1 MIFFQDVKSRSV
13 YWILFPVL
21 IGLLLLLHSFEND
34 GLVLSW
40 QSAVFNVG
48 FFLGQLILVTIYFS
62 VKNRK
67 LINIAGELLG
77 MGDVLFILSITFYL
91 SIFNFLFFYI
101 TSLIVVLLVWV
112 TWQAVS
118 AKKSKHIPLAGL
130 QAILFTAFLI
140 CDWCLK
146 PIRLT
151 DDTWILNLIGR

>member
-13 YWILFPVL
+13 YWVLFPIL
-21 IGLLLLLHSFEND
+21 TGLLLLLHTFENH

-40 QSAVFNVG
+40 QSAVFNIG
-48 FFLGQLILVTIYFS
+48 FFLGQLILVTFYFS
-62 VKNRK
+62 VRNRK
-67 LINIAGELLG
+67 LTNITGELLG
-77 MGDVLFILSITFYL
+77 MGDVLFILSIAFYL

-101 TSLIVVLLVWV
+101 ASLIIVLLVWV

-118 AKKSKHIPLAGL
+118 ARKSKYIPLAGL
-130 QAILFTAFLI
+130 QAILFIAFLI
-140 CDWCLK
+140 CDWWLK